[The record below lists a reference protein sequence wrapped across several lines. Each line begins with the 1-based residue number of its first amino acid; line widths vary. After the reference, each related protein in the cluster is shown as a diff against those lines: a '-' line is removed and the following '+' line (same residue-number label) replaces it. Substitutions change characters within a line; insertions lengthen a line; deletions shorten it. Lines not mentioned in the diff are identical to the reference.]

1 MNRNGI
7 DLQATRAAFERLA
20 GAPLENLA
28 AESLRKTAQAMSAK
42 AQVAIDVMVR
52 NLCERTADSGFLSTD
67 SNVRKYCCEPQRE
80 RSGNSAPS
88 PLRP

>member
-67 SNVRKYCCEPQRE
+67 SNVRRRYT
-80 RSGNSAPS
+80 
-88 PLRP
+88 